1 MTALPDGRSDA
12 PLHRPTTELAD
23 LADWVLAAPFRSHV
37 QQLVDQTGIRPR
49 HLAVL
54 VGVPTA
60 TVLRLVHPRPRHSPD
75 RVRRRDAERL
85 FGLDAHGLRDLAES
99 RVGAA
104 EGRVLAA
111 RVVTRVGTEEAV
123 RLTGLSE
130 GDLVTLLQS
139 PHPTCSRLVVARLQ
153 DALGQLVARRTPCLP
168 RVGDVGIQAAA

>member
-12 PLHRPTTELAD
+12 PLPRPNTELAD
-23 LADWVLAAPFRSHV
+23 LADWVLAAPFRIHV

-75 RVRRRDAERL
+75 RIRRRDAERL

-111 RVVTRVGTEEAV
+111 RLVARVGTEEAV
-123 RLTGLSE
+123 RLTGLCE
-130 GDLVTLLQS
+130 GDLVTLLS

-153 DALGQLVARRTPCLP
+153 DALGQLVARPNLCLP
-168 RVGDVGIQAAA
+168 RVGDVGLQAAA